1 MVTLNLMVEC
11 KPGWPDFN
19 HKPPKRDGG
28 SKAKAERPLPAP
40 DRAAGPET
48 AKLGRLPQS

>member
-1 MVTLNLMVEC
+1 MVTLNLMVES

-28 SKAKAERPLPAP
+28 SKAKAEPHRLP
-40 DRAAGPET
+40 RSRTVGPGT
-48 AKLGRLPQS
+48 AKLGGLPQS